1 MARLAEV
8 AAADSPIRNTN
19 SGKML
24 AFRVRLEV
32 FMRSKLSI
40 ACGAA
45 ILFLTVFVRVG
56 AEQPPSPQPAP
67 PQQPPAGGRGRGT
80 FPNTQRPLADP
91 ATIQRGNTLYG
102 INCRLCHGAD
112 LRGGDLGGV
121 NLLRSALVL
130 SDQNGEL
137 ILPVVKEGRQRPG
150 MPPMPPIPLPDD
162 DVKAIAAYIHS
173 VTATMAG
180 QGGPPPGPPVE
191 LNIVVGNAAAGEK
204 YFAANCA
211 SCHSPTGDLQ
221 GVASRYSSP
230 MQLQNTWV
238 SGLPQAGGRGRPA
251 ANTVAPSRAPKPVT
265 VVVTTADGQRYDGRL
280 ERIDDFIVTLRQADG
295 TTKTFRR
302 SGNVPAVQIT
312 DPLDAHKKMLV
323 KYTDKDMHD
332 VTAYLVTLK

>member
-1 MARLAEV
+1 MD
-8 AAADSPIRNTN
+8 AAAGRSPTR
-19 SGKML
+19 
-24 AFRVRLEV
+24 
-32 FMRSKLSI
+32 
-40 ACGAA
+40 
-45 ILFLTVFVRVG
+45 
-56 AEQPPSPQPAP
+56 
-67 PQQPPAGGRGRGT
+67 
-80 FPNTQRPLADP
+80 QRPLADP

-173 VTATMAG
+173 VAATMAG

-191 LNIVVGNAAAGEK
+191 LNIVVGNAAAGQK

-211 SCHSPTGDLQ
+211 GCHSPTGDLQ
-221 GVASRYSSP
+221 RLAERYPSP

-238 SGLPQAGGRGRPA
+238 SGVPAGAGGRGRGGPPA
-251 ANTVAPSRAPKPVT
+251 ANAGGPARVPKPVT
-265 VVVTTADGQRYDGRL
+265 VTVTTADGQRFEGRL
-280 ERIDDFIVTLRQADG
+280 DRIDDFIVTLTQADG
-295 TTKTFRR
+295 TPKTFRR
-302 SGNVPAVQIT
+302 NGNVPAVQIT